1 MNFDCSA
8 ALKTLT
14 TKSATLVDGLF
25 DLSDHPLSPRQTGDA
40 VRPARP
46 VDPVVSVADAQGSKL
61 RKRPT
66 MAASLAALLA
76 MTAGFGGVAANAAAP
91 GDEQAI
97 IYEMSADELASLS
110 ALADETQA
118 SKPSKW
124 LIGGAMGLILA
135 ALVKLIGSN
144 RVANMAAAAGPALRK
159 SADAL
164 AAAPRA
170 AAKAVG
176 SAVASPL
183 RFVFL
188 VGGLAMI
195 GFTGV
200 GIYDLEW
207 AGGLAV
213 GAGLTALTWLGS
225 SKLKNVFRL
234 KRATVTKR

>member
-8 ALKTLT
+8 AVKTLT
-14 TKSATLVDGLF
+14 TKSAHFVDGLF
-25 DLSDHPLSPRQTGDA
+25 DLSDHPVSPR
-40 VRPARP
+40 VAREAAGSERW
-46 VDPVVSVADAQGSKL
+46 VAPVVCVADPQTTPP
-61 RKRPT
+61 RKRPA

-91 GDEQAI
+91 GDEPAI
-97 IYEMSADELASLS
+97 VYEMSAEELASLS

-135 ALVKLIGSN
+135 ALVKLIGAN

-159 SADAL
+159 SADVL

-200 GIYDLEW
+200 GIYNLEW

-234 KRATVTKR
+234 KRASVSKR